1 MSKTEGISVHG
12 VTHRVCWN
20 NQVCVIV
27 QATCILDFFVWF
39 LIVMVMGILGANR
52 DKRITNCIVILML
65 TVVDIIHT

>member
-1 MSKTEGISVHG
+1 M
-12 VTHRVCWN
+12 
-20 NQVCVIV
+20 CVIV
-27 QATCILDFFVWF
+27 QATCMLDFFVWF